1 MQFSINTNT
10 KPLFVKQVCKS
21 APNGKPYF
29 VYTLENDFLPNND
42 LQNRMFRSVIQ
53 DAETQAVLSVAPAKS
68 LPNDVFINMFGNDTL
83 RITEIVEGT
92 MINLFFS
99 DTMGGWEIA
108 TRNSI
113 GGNYHYF
120 KTQYEGID
128 APQITFKQMFLEAL
142 GQSDLNDIKGLDTS
156 VCYSFVLQHPQNHIV
171 LNIQAPQLFLVSAY
185 KIINSHD
192 AGVASIVYE
201 NINNYASIFSLPKI
215 DENCCIELAKCQ
227 VENPVNP
234 YTNVG
239 LMITH
244 VASGMR
250 TALYNPRYLEIKAL
264 RGNNPNLHYQYLVLR
279 KVNKVADFLRY
290 FPQYTVHFKSFQ
302 RHFELYSTRLYH
314 LYIAIHV
321 TKKMSLKTVVDK
333 RDAYHIE
340 KLHYT
345 VYIPMI
351 KENKTGKKPMIT
363 LGKVRQYLDTANVIV
378 PF

>member
-1 MQFSINTNT
+1 
-10 KPLFVKQVCKS
+10 
-21 APNGKPYF
+21 
-29 VYTLENDFLPNND
+29 
-42 LQNRMFRSVIQ
+42 MFRSVIQ

-68 LPNDVFINMFGNDTL
+68 LSNDVFINMFGNDTL

-142 GQSDLNDIKGLDTS
+142 GQSDLNNIKGLDTS